1 MEENIPCRRESKERQ
16 SSNTHIRQNRPQ
28 NKEYFRDKE
37 GHYIMIKWSIQE
49 EDITIVNI
57 YPLNIGSPQYIRLTI
72 LKGETE
78 NSTIIAVDFN
88 TPLTAMDR
96 SPRQKI
102 NMETQALND
111 TAGGLNRYLQNIPSK
126 SSRIH
131 ILLKCTQN
139 IF

>member
-1 MEENIPCRRESKERQ
+1 M
-16 SSNTHIRQNRPQ
+16 
-28 NKEYFRDKE
+28 D
-37 GHYIMIKWSIQE
+37 
-49 EDITIVNI
+49 
-57 YPLNIGSPQYIRLTI
+57 LTI
-72 LKGETE
+72 KNEIRKTLHNDQRINPRRYNNLKYLHTEHSLITMCKETA
-78 NSTIIAVDFN
+78 NNIKRKIDNNIIIAVDFN